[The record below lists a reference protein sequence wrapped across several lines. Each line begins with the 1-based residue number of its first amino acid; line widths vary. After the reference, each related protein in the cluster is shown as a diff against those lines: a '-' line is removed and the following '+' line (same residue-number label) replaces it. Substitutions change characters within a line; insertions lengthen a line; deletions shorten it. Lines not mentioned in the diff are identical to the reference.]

1 MSDFF
6 EKNLNNPEE
15 SSDDHVDHDVINEN
29 VNEMPESSFA
39 EQMNVDDGES
49 DSTYHYSFRNSDEE
63 PEVENDAV
71 YEKYQ
76 KRQEKKKARKNISRK
91 LAKVAAYGLVFGLV
105 AGAAFNGVNYG
116 LERMG
121 LNTKSTTQLAS
132 TQTVSTKSS
141 NATNVSE
148 VAQNALPAV
157 VSITGTFQVES
168 YGYFGNSSSE
178 SEGSGSGIIVAKDD
192 NYIYIATNNHVV
204 EDATS
209 LAVGFCDDTTVEAEI
224 KGTDSDAD
232 LAVVT
237 VDLSKVE
244 QSTLDAIKIIT
255 EGDSDEL
262 VVGEQAIAIG
272 NALGY
277 GQSVTAGYISAV
289 NREVELTDKTM
300 TLIQT
305 DAAINPG
312 NSGGALLNSNGELIG
327 INTVKYASEDVE
339 GMGYAI
345 PINTAKTI
353 IDDLINEKTIPESQQ
368 AYLGIS
374 GREISS
380 DMAQAYN
387 MPSGIYVSEVMEDS
401 PAQDG
406 GIRAGDIIT
415 EFDGNSVTSMESLQN
430 RISKKSAGT
439 SVTIKVQRQSQMGGY
454 SEQTL
459 KVTLGNKSQMQTQS
473 YGSQGDTQ

>member
-1 MSDFF
+1 
-6 EKNLNNPEE
+6 
-15 SSDDHVDHDVINEN
+15 
-29 VNEMPESSFA
+29 
-39 EQMNVDDGES
+39 
-49 DSTYHYSFRNSDEE
+49 
-63 PEVENDAV
+63 
-71 YEKYQ
+71 
-76 KRQEKKKARKNISRK
+76 
-91 LAKVAAYGLVFGLV
+91 
-105 AGAAFNGVNYG
+105 
-116 LERMG
+116 
-121 LNTKSTTQLAS
+121 
-132 TQTVSTKSS
+132 
-141 NATNVSE
+141 
-148 VAQNALPAV
+148 
-157 VSITGTFQVES
+157 
-168 YGYFGNSSSE
+168 
-178 SEGSGSGIIVAKDD
+178 
-192 NYIYIATNNHVV
+192 
-204 EDATS
+204 
-209 LAVGFCDDTTVEAEI
+209 
-224 KGTDSDAD
+224 
-232 LAVVT
+232 
-237 VDLSKVE
+237 
-244 QSTLDAIKIIT
+244 
-255 EGDSDEL
+255 
-262 VVGEQAIAIG
+262 
-272 NALGY
+272 
-277 GQSVTAGYISAV
+277 
-289 NREVELTDKTM
+289 M

-368 AYLGIS
+368 AYLGIT

>member
-1 MSDFF
+1 
-6 EKNLNNPEE
+6 
-15 SSDDHVDHDVINEN
+15 
-29 VNEMPESSFA
+29 
-39 EQMNVDDGES
+39 MNVDDGES

-63 PEVENDAV
+63 LEVENDAV

-105 AGAAFNGVNYG
+105 AGAAFTGVNYG

-121 LNTKSTTQLAS
+121 LNIKSTTQLAS

-244 QSTLDAIKIIT
+244 QSTLDAIKIIM

-387 MPSGIYVSEVMEDS
+387 MPSGIYVSEVMENS